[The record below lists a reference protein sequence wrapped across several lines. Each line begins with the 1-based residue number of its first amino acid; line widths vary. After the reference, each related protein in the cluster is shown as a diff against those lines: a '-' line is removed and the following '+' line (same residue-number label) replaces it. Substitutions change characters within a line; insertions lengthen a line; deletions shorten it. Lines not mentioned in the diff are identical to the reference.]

1 MVLHIEK
8 EFYRLEAIEFFS
20 IIGTI
25 SFALQ
30 GAIIAM
36 EKRYDLFAVYIFGI
50 TTAFGGGALRATL
63 LGESGNELW
72 HQDFPFI
79 VAIISV
85 TIALIFPHHLLEH
98 KRIWGDILDAV
109 GIISFAIQG
118 SMIAVEMNLPYGAA
132 IVAALLTATGG
143 GLFRDIVSKRQSI
156 LLDENVYGLWIFLVG
171 LIIGKGWAST
181 NTEILLVFFV
191 FTTLRILSYKYDWK
205 VPYRPI

>member
-1 MVLHIEK
+1 M
-8 EFYRLEAIEFFS
+8 EAIEFFS
-20 IIGTI
+20 LLGTI

-36 EKRYDLFAVYIFGI
+36 EKKYDLFAVYLFGI
-50 TTAFGGGALRATL
+50 TTAFGGGALRYTL
-63 LGESGNELW
+63 LGETGNELW
-72 HQDFPFI
+72 RQDLPFAFA
-79 VAIISV
+79 VISI
-85 TIALIFPHHLLEH
+85 TLALIFPHHLL
-98 KRIWGDILDAV
+98 KRKELWGDTLDAV

-118 SMIAVEMNLPYGAA
+118 SMMAVELNRPTSAA

-171 LIIGKGWAST
+171 LIIGEGWASSSY
-181 NTEILLVFFV
+181 EIIAVFII

-205 VPYRPI
+205 VPYRQI